1 EESPPAEEEEAE
13 ASAAPA
19 DAEEDQKAAD
29 EEPTENGEKD
39 GYKYKKSRTKKVKR
53 TIPLWASV
61 AAHKNVPVTNFAGT
75 QHRMDN
81 ILIEAL
87 RASSDKSG
95 VSFKSLMK
103 YLLDKH
109 PGMELTKKTFF
120 IKKAL
125 KKHLEKGTI
134 KQVTPRTANAGVV
147 HSSLGRFLWVQ
158 LKAPNKLE
166 SLGDALPLIITQL
179 CEPKEAS
186 YNLIKKYLE
195 QHFPISKLPQTQRH
209 FKCREI
215 PPFTAKLKRGGNKPQ
230 PKGSVLE
237 EAITVAITAMNEP
250 KTCSTTLLRKH
261 LLDSHKDRD
270 ITCKV
275 LGWMEQITG
284 HGFTGTYRLSFPFYP
299 RYSSV
304 SPVPDACNRLL
315 PVWFASCEPP
325 PKARR
330 PPPAK
335 KARSSGPV
343 KSRGKA
349 FAKKSPAKKAPPP
362 AKKAGRKQPASKKEA
377 APPKETPVKKA
388 APSRKPKTPAVKK
401 LSARGSKRPPPKES
415 TPEKDDKTAKSR
427 SRSSRSEES
436 SPEEPAAKK
445 QPAKG
450 KRSQPKKTPPT
461 VKTGAKSSKQPARQ
475 SKRGRR

>member
-29 EEPTENGEKD
+29 EEPTENGEKVDGGAPD

-134 KQVTPRTANAGVV
+134 KQ
-147 HSSLGRFLWVQ
+147 
-158 LKAPNKLE
+158 LKGKGLSGSFVIGKQPAPPKVSPNKLE

-195 QHFPISKLPQTQRH
+195 QHFPK
-209 FKCREI
+209 I
-215 PPFTAKLKRGGNKPQ
+215 PPADLYSLKRGGNKPQ

-250 KTCSTTLLRKH
+250 KTCSTTLLKSV
-261 LLDSHKDRD
+261 LVLKRD

-299 RYSSV
+299 RYSS
-304 SPVPDACNRLL
+304 VPDACNRLL